1 MSRDRD
7 AFEGLVAWL
16 EARVHLVGAVSA
28 AVKDVVAPAAKSSEC
43 YCVRVC
49 SVLRGWMQ
57 EADGGALGVAAASS
71 AGEEM
76 GEQEGDKEGDADEEE
91 DGEDAAVAAGAG
103 EEMGQQEGDKEADAD
118 EEGDGEDFAWSSRVH
133 QYPLAPRGSTSKLQE
148 INKERAAILEQR
160 DGTWRQCRSC
170 LWVRRVPYAG
180 SRQLYCQ
187 SGSAGFKGLFRC
199 GAQPTLAAW
208 LSGEEV
214 AQDAVKEHND
224 TVAGAL
230 VAVKKSMAPPT
241 DKTSRNRFLLAVRA
255 KVAQLKRTGLSH

>member
-76 GEQEGDKEGDADEEE
+76 GQQEGDKEGDADEEE

-160 DGTWRQCRSC
+160 DGTWRQCRSNLKAFL
-170 LWVRRVPYAG
+170 LWIAG
-180 SRQLYCQ
+180 
-187 SGSAGFKGLFRC
+187 GSCDPVLCTRC
-199 GAQPTLAAW
+199 NR
-208 LSGEEV
+208 
-214 AQDAVKEHND
+214 DAV
-224 TVAGAL
+224 TRARLLFGAASARSVL
-230 VAVKKSMAPPT
+230 
-241 DKTSRNRFLLAVRA
+241 
-255 KVAQLKRTGLSH
+255 RTHTWSS